1 MHASAWGRRTG
12 AASLPGHEKNNWW
25 RSLSESYTPTDR
37 RRTRRPR
44 KISVYGSGCVAE
56 DGEEGAGTCDSFGSE
71 TNGLARRTDLR
82 CASPA

>member
-1 MHASAWGRRTG
+1 VPRAYRGTKKIIGGARCRKATLLLIDDGRDAHG
-12 AASLPGHEKNNWW
+12 KL
-25 RSLSESYTPTDR
+25 
-37 RRTRRPR
+37 
-44 KISVYGSGCVAE
+44 VYGSGCVAE